1 MSSPQ
6 SPQKPKT
13 LLGQLTQAVNTIQA
27 RVDFSKL
34 TLKPN
39 AKVPKLLVH
48 DAGVNQTLEYPLLA
62 IAIFLDVVLNP
73 VISSSVTKLSAKFIS
88 HCRGILPK
96 TLPFSPSRMKT
107 PPMAYILAKDG

>member
-34 TLKPN
+34 ALKPN

-48 DAGVNQTLEYPLLA
+48 DAGVNQTLEYPLLG
-62 IAIFLDVVLNP
+62 D
-73 VISSSVTKLSAKFIS
+73 
-88 HCRGILPK
+88 R
-96 TLPFSPSRMKT
+96 
-107 PPMAYILAKDG
+107 YILGPKHPHFHHQG